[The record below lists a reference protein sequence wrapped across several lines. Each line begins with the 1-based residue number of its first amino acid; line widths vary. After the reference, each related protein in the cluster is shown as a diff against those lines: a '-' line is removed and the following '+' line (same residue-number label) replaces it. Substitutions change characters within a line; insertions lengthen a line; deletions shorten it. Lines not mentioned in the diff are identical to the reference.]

1 MSVIALNLSSLG
13 QQGRSIYIPLVFGV
27 WRTADRET
35 RGHGLLGERDSK
47 GMLRQPTFFRPGSM
61 SEYV

>member
-13 QQGRSIYIPLVFGV
+13 QQGARSIYIPLVFGV
-27 WRTADRET
+27 WRTADGET

-47 GMLRQPTFFRPGSM
+47 GMP
-61 SEYV
+61 